1 MSLLGVKKGKR
12 KRKSAGATT
21 QICDAESNKNAAEE
35 LRKLLLQPP
44 SNSVTCS
51 VKDSSKVARAQRNIR
66 VGWEKDDKQEK
77 NIIIMDTSVPQ
88 LERQDLRHG
97 ARKGKK
103 SKHHQQE
110 QKAVGDKNK
119 TIQDMVKEESLN
131 KNSMD
136 DVFANNILRL
146 GSRYKGKE
154 LKSGDKAGADEEEDV
169 DLSLYNETAKNRLT
183 SVAVYEREKSRHL
196 ATHKI
201 QQNISSKCWWW
212 MSSSSFQKHLLLS
225 LGDHLSLVLTPPNI
239 ALVPN
244 QCYLVPLKVTHDLLC
259 YSKNMK

>member
-1 MSLLGVKKGKR
+1 MSLIGVKKGKR
-12 KRKSAGATT
+12 KRKNAGTTT
-21 QICDAESNKNAAEE
+21 QICDIESNKNAAEE
-35 LRKLLLQPP
+35 LRKLLLQP
-44 SNSVTCS
+44 
-51 VKDSSKVARAQRNIR
+51 SSKSVSSGVDERRKVNSKGSEAQGSIPARLGK
-66 VGWEKDDKQEK
+66 VVDEEK
-77 NIIIMDTSVPQ
+77 NVILMDMSAPQ

-110 QKAVGDKNK
+110 QQAVDNKNK
-119 TIQDMVKEESLN
+119 TIQEMVKEESSN

-169 DLSLYNETAKNRLT
+169 DLSLYNETTKNRLT
-183 SVAVYEREKSRHL
+183 SVAVYEREKSRQL
-196 ATHKI
+196 ATHQI

-225 LGDHLSLVLTPPNI
+225 LGDHLSLILTPPNI

-244 QCYLVPLKVTHDLLC
+244 QCYLVPLKASSD
-259 YSKNMK
+259 